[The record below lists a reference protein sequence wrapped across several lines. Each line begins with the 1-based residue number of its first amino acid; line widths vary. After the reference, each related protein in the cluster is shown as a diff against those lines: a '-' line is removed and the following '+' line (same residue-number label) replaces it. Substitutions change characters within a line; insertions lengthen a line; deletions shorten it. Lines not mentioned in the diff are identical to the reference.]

1 MIKKD
6 LMLTHLNFSVMIAK
20 KKNFIVTFIS
30 EKAKAI
36 DRKIFDLYGLTPE
49 EREAIGY
56 IDIK

>member
-1 MIKKD
+1 
-6 LMLTHLNFSVMIAK
+6 MIAK

-36 DRKIFDLYGLTPE
+36 DQKISDLYGLTPA